1 MSSDD
6 PLADPLASTHVHD
19 EPQKH
24 VLRPRIS
31 DPWADKAVLAEP
43 FSPGWDSAQGPLAGS
58 EGEGGLGQKEELDA
72 SRAEANGRPQD
83 GNDNP
88 STTKE
93 DSFAYPSSPPSASR
107 PSALNPAAASFTPF
121 TPKPSPSAPLAMPA
135 ETASR
140 SPSRTRS
147 TSAST
152 SVEAASSVTP
162 KGAPSPLAQRTE
174 EASSEAPVERD
185 ERAHPVRT
193 ASTASSS
200 KGYEPTVL
208 RNLISTA
215 CQNGDLERLV
225 SLMSRSGGEADGSNR
240 FTLANQTSPHTG
252 LAPLHYAAQRGH
264 VDVVKWLIEECGAMP
279 ELEDGDGETPL
290 HKAAHSGHL
299 DVCRFLISREVDID
313 ATDSDGW
320 TALHN
325 ASSRGWLDIARL
337 LFEAGANVDHPS
349 RHGYTPL
356 MNAASKGQL
365 PLVQYLLKQSADPLR
380 RNTYGETAFDLAASV
395 FEIQICSVLAMAEA
409 ARLASDNSF
418 DRPYN
423 PLELHSTVPLILH
436 ENQRLALP
444 SLKNLSTLAP
454 GGLKWTAK
462 ALSRND
468 ARAAY
473 SLPPQLGA
481 SGGAELPCFRSEVGL
496 PVVGEESELVLPPP
510 RQVRSGGRVKVD
522 RPSESSTPKPAESR
536 PRTLRRASSS
546 AASSLT
552 TVLASSP
559 DPASPPAHSTSS
571 SSRKQ
576 SAWIWLSNWVVDTTA
591 PSGSPIDGWSYATS
605 FEAPDSEW
613 TPEPPLD
620 VRRAL
625 EGGASLATLGGGK
638 KWVRRRKWV
647 RVMRRR
653 LELPDWGFADQPSF
667 PRREEQHDSSA
678 ESDDYRSR
686 AQFLAGVTGETELTS
701 GVEGNERA
709 ELRKVAARLERAADE
724 LRRGMAND
732 QDDERRRAAQDDLE
746 VFLQQLALVKS
757 QLKGEGDEEDDSDD
771 EFVYSGRDADGD
783 DDARSVW
790 TTTRPA
796 SIASG
801 HASMS
806 RNDYFVQ
813 PVLPS
818 SASSASVASPRPVLT
833 PQLAPDFRVPT
844 NETSASIR
852 SHVSPAFQQRPLRPA
867 WEPDEAANEC
877 RRCGKSFSFFNRKH
891 HCRRCGLVVCAACSR
906 HDDELN
912 PYTVAIEPGA
922 LVETELPWLS
932 GTLQRYR
939 TCDDCH
945 AALSL
950 PSGVGTT
957 SFLSPQ
963 SFFPASPSLGSVTPS
978 EAAASDASD
987 LVECPVCGTGLR
999 SVGDKAQQEV
1009 HVRDCLERGGGS
1021 IASGRYL
1028 VFTLPPGPLVGEE
1041 CGVCWA
1047 EFEVGDKMARM
1058 VCLCTFHENC
1068 LSGWLARGHSCPIH
1082 AARE

>member
-6 PLADPLASTHVHD
+6 PLADPLATLHMQD

-31 DPWADKAVLAEP
+31 DLRADKAVLAEP
-43 FSPGWDSAQGPLAGS
+43 FSPGWDSAQGPRAGTAGE
-58 EGEGGLGQKEELDA
+58 EGDGQRKADEEA
-72 SRAEANGRPQD
+72 RTEAESRSQD
-83 GNDNP
+83 GDDAP
-88 STTKE
+88 SSAEE
-93 DSFAYPSSPPSASR
+93 DSFAYPSDSPSASR
-107 PSALNPAAASFTPF
+107 PSALNPTAASWTPS
-121 TPKPSPSAPLAMPA
+121 TLTHVPPEPISMPA

-140 SPSRTRS
+140 SPSSTRS
-147 TSAST
+147 ISAST
-152 SVEAASSVTP
+152 SVEAVSSVTP

-174 EASSEAPVERD
+174 EASLETPVERD

-200 KGYEPTVL
+200 KGYEPIVL

-225 SLMSRSGGEADGSNR
+225 SLMSRSGSEAADGSNR

-252 LAPLHYAAQRGH
+252 LAPLHCAAQRGH
-264 VDVVKWLIEECGAMP
+264 VDLVKWLVEECGAMP

-290 HKAAHSGHL
+290 HKGAHAGHL
-299 DVCRFLISREVDID
+299 DVCRFLISREVDVD

-337 LFEAGANVDHPS
+337 LLEAGADVNHPS

-365 PLVQYLLKQSADPLR
+365 PLVQYLLKQGADPLR

-395 FEIQICSVLAMAEA
+395 FEIQICSVLATAEA
-409 ARLASDNSF
+409 AHVASDNSF
-418 DRPYN
+418 DRSYN
-423 PLELHSTVPLILH
+423 PLELHSTVPVILY

-444 SLKNLSTLAP
+444 SLKNISTLAP

-496 PVVGEESELVLPPP
+496 PVVGEESKLVLPSQ
-510 RQVRSGGRVKVD
+510 REVRSGGRVTAD
-522 RPSESSTPKPAESR
+522 RLSESSTPKAAETR
-536 PRTLRRASSS
+536 PKTLRRASSS

-552 TVLASSP
+552 AVLASSP
-559 DPASPPAHSTSS
+559 DPASPPAPSTPS
-571 SSRKQ
+571 SSRRQ

-605 FEAPDSEW
+605 FDAPDNDW

-625 EGGASLATLGGGK
+625 EGGASLATLGSGK

-653 LELPDWGFADQPSF
+653 LDLPDWGFADQPPF
-667 PRREEQHDSSA
+667 PRRVEQHDASA

-686 AQFLAGVTGETELTS
+686 AQFLAGVTGETELN
-701 GVEGNERA
+701 GVEGDERT
-709 ELRKVAARLERAADE
+709 ELGKVAARLERAADE

-757 QLKGEGDEEDDSDD
+757 QLGGEGDEEDDSDD

-801 HASMS
+801 HASTS
-806 RNDYFVQ
+806 RGDYFVQ
-813 PVLPS
+813 PGHPS

-877 RRCGKSFSFFNRKH
+877 RRCDKSFTFFNRKH

-963 SFFPASPSLGSVTPS
+963 SFFPTSPSLGSVTPS

-987 LVECPVCGTGLR
+987 LVECPVCGTSLS
-999 SVGDKAQQEV
+999 SVGDKAQQEL

-1068 LSGWLARGHSCPIH
+1068 LRGWLARGHSCPIH

>member
-6 PLADPLASTHVHD
+6 PLADPLANLDVNGK
-19 EPQKH
+19 PQKS
-24 VLRPRIS
+24 VLYARIS
-31 DPWADKAVLAEP
+31 DAWADRAVLVEP
-43 FSPGWDSAQGPLAGS
+43 FSHGWDAQGPLAGS
-58 EGEGGLGQKEELDA
+58 EAEEGADQGEDTQNETHA
-72 SRAEANGRPQD
+72 SSSKQD
-83 GNDNP
+83 GKEVP
-88 STTKE
+88 SSTDC
-93 DSFAYPSSPPSASR
+93 DSFACHTPAPDVTRLSV
-107 PSALNPAAASFTPF
+107 LNPAAASFTPS
-121 TPKPSPSAPLAMPA
+121 TLNHPSPAPISMHAESATPSPSHI
-135 ETASR
+135 
-140 SPSRTRS
+140 RT
-147 TSAST
+147 TSAS
-152 SVEAASSVTP
+152 SSLEAASSVTP
-162 KGAPSPLAQRTE
+162 RGVPSPLSGRTEVQAE
-174 EASSEAPVERD
+174 EASSESPVVRNER
-185 ERAHPVRT
+185 EHPVRT

-215 CQNGDLERLV
+215 CQNGDIERLV
-225 SLMSRSGGEADGSNR
+225 SLMSGAGGDGANESNR
-240 FTLANQTSPHTG
+240 FTLANQTNPHTG
-252 LAPLHYAAQRGH
+252 LAPLHYGAQRGH
-264 VDVVKWLIEECGAMP
+264 VDVIKWLIEDCGAIP

-290 HKAAHSGHL
+290 HKAAHSGYL
-299 DVCRFLISREVDID
+299 DVCRFLVSREVNVD

-325 ASSRGWLDIARL
+325 ASSRGWLDIVRL
-337 LFEAGANVDHPS
+337 LLEVGADIDHPS

-365 PLVQYLLKQSADPLR
+365 PLVQYLLKQGADPLR

-395 FEIQICSVLAMAEA
+395 FEIQICSVLAAAEA
-409 ARLASDNSF
+409 ARLAADPSF
-418 DRPYN
+418 ERPYN
-423 PLELHSTVPLILH
+423 PLELHSTVPIVLH

-468 ARAAY
+468 GRAAY
-473 SLPPQLGA
+473 TSPPQVGA
-481 SGGAELPCFRSEVGL
+481 SEGPELPCFRSEVGL
-496 PVVGEESELVLPPP
+496 PIVGEESELVMPPL
-510 RQVRSGGRVKVD
+510 REVRSGGRVKVD
-522 RPSESSTPKPAESR
+522 RRSESSTPKPAESL
-536 PRTLRRASSS
+536 PKTLRRASSS
-546 AASSLT
+546 AASSLNAI
-552 TVLASSP
+552 LASSS
-559 DPASPPAHSTSS
+559 DPANPPTPSASVA
-571 SSRKQ
+571 SREQ
-576 SAWIWLSNWVVDTTA
+576 AAWIWLSNWVVDTTA
-591 PSGSPIDGWSYATS
+591 SSGSPIDGWSYATS
-605 FEAPDSEW
+605 FSAPDSEW
-613 TPEPPLD
+613 SPELPGE
-620 VRRAL
+620 VRRAF
-625 EGGASLATLGGGK
+625 EGGASLATLGGGKK

-653 LELPDWGFADQPSF
+653 LDLPDWGFADEPNF
-667 PRREEQHDSSA
+667 PRRGEEPSPSA

-686 AQFLAGVTGETELTS
+686 ALFLAGVQAECGA
-701 GVEGNERA
+701 VEI
-709 ELRKVAARLERAADE
+709 DH
-724 LRRGMAND
+724 
-732 QDDERRRAAQDDLE
+732 
-746 VFLQQLALVKS
+746 
-757 QLKGEGDEEDDSDD
+757 SDD

-796 SIASG
+796 SVASVQ
-801 HASMS
+801 ASTPQ
-806 RNDYFVQ
+806 DEHFD
-813 PVLPS
+813 PTIPHS
-818 SASSASVASPRPVLT
+818 SASSSVASPRPVLT
-833 PQLAPDFRVPT
+833 PHLAPDFRVPT
-844 NETSASIR
+844 NETSANLH
-852 SHVSPAFQQRPLRPA
+852 SHASPAFQQRPLRPA

-922 LVETELPWLS
+922 LGETALPWLS
-932 GTLQRYR
+932 GTLRRFR
-939 TCDDCH
+939 TCDECH
-945 AALSL
+945 AALTL

-987 LVECPVCGTGLR
+987 LVECPVCGTSLSGI
-999 SVGDKAQQEV
+999 GDKAQQET
-1009 HVRDCLERGGGS
+1009 HVRECLERGGGS

-1058 VCLCTFHENC
+1058 ICLCTFHENC